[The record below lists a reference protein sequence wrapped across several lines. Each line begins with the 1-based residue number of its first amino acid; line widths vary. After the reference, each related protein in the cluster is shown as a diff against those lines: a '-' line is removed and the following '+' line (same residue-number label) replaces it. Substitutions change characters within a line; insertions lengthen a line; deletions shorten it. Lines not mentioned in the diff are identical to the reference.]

1 MNLRK
6 TIDSIGSIHALRARI
21 LQSLHGRTVAK
32 GIQAS
37 TCAENCTILDIC
49 RIVNTGC
56 TLPSARTF
64 SATSPEKSSHLT
76 AVVFHLWDD
85 IL

>member
-1 MNLRK
+1 MYTKEKEEIALREYERL
-6 TIDSIGSIHALRARI
+6 GSIAAVIRRLGYP
-21 LQSLHGRTVAK
+21 S
-32 GIQAS
+32 
-37 TCAENCTILDIC
+37 
-49 RIVNTGC
+49 VNTGC